1 MSVLSVTQAMAIF
14 HSSLSGLNSPIMRG
28 SLWPERGEHRILNMS
43 KERECV
49 LLYQQ
54 TQSYWQT
61 FTSRMPCSG
70 PASQPNPL
78 SLLLSFLPSFFL
90 SSVPFPS
97 LPSKA
102 YLSLLFKKNKSSW
115 IIEIFITTLEKK
127 IASELNL
134 MGYLN
139 RCWIF
144 DDCLATKQT
153 N

>member
-14 HSSLSGLNSPIMRG
+14 YSSLSGRNSPIMRG
-28 SLWPERGEHRILNMS
+28 GLWPERGEHRILNMS

-70 PASQPNPL
+70 SSISAQSPFSSSFLP
-78 SLLLSFLPSFFL
+78 SILLSFLCSF
-90 SSVPFPS
+90 S
-97 LPSKA
+97 LPPFKN
-102 YLSLLFKKNKSSW
+102 LLFKKNKSSW